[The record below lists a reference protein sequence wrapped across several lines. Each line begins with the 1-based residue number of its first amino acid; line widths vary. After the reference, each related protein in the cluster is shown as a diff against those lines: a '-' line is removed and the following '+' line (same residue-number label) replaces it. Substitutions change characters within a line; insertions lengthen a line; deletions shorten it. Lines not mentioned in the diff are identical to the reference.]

1 MEGHGGRSADYAQI
15 AALIARNDLH
25 TAEVL
30 WNKRRD
36 SLTGEERQAL
46 SALLERQSRQ
56 KRTKARRQKRGEV
69 RRAGS
74 GQSALRSI
82 RFRLWLILAGTL
94 ALPLLLGALFW
105 MVVHRGDPLFL
116 DRPDG
121 GPGRVRRHPGP
132 DVLPYVSLDRAGG
145 PVPARGGGGPPAPE
159 SHP

>member
-1 MEGHGGRSADYAQI
+1 MEGHGGHSADYAQ
-15 AALIARNDLH
+15 IARNDLH

-46 SALLERQSRQ
+46 SDLLERQSRQ

-105 MVVHRGDPLFL
+105 MVSTGAIPSF
-116 DRPDG
+116 
-121 GPGRVRRHPGP
+121 
-132 DVLPYVSLDRAGG
+132 
-145 PVPARGGGGPPAPE
+145 
-159 SHP
+159 